1 MISHHKFS
9 LHEYLFGED
18 QSRYLI
24 EIQEKNKDKVINILK
39 GKSIYFDIVGKT
51 QKEDLEVNNEFKEK
65 ISNLSK
71 LNSFWFKD
79 YFEEN

>member
-1 MISHHKFS
+1 M
-9 LHEYLFGED
+9 
-18 QSRYLI
+18 I